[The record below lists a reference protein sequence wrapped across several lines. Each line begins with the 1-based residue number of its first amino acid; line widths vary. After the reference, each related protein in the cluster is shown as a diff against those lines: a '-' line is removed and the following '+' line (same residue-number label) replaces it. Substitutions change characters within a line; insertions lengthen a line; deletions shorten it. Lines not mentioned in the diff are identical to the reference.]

1 MQMHK
6 LQYSIIKKVNQSLN
20 RDLDKLML
28 GSMLPNL
35 TKYEHKLSHFR
46 IDDVICD
53 VNGFVAKYNHLL
65 SNDVVLGYLMHLLI
79 DNFYKEFMN
88 KEILT
93 YDDEKNVNGF
103 IFNGQRKVCNLDTLK
118 KMMKHDYQLYSLYLM
133 NNGLVDSYVS
143 DSCVKDVIVLD
154 ECKVDTNILYDIIIE
169 HNLDLKKNKKRK
181 FLDRF
186 KKYKVLNKEI
196 YDDLVNK
203 CVDNIL
209 SLVKTS

>member
-6 LQYSIIKKVNQSLN
+6 LQYSIIRKVNQSLN

-46 IDDVICD
+46 VDEVMCD

-88 KEILT
+88 KEIVT
-93 YDDEKNVNGF
+93 YDEDKNVNGF
-103 IFNGQRKVCNLDTLK
+103 IFNGQKKVCNLDTLK

-133 NNGLVDSYVS
+133 NNGLVEGYAS
-143 DSCVKDVIVLD
+143 DACVKDVVVLD
-154 ECKVDTNILYDIIIE
+154 ECKVDTNIIFSE
-169 HNLDLKKNKKRK
+169 
-181 FLDRF
+181 
-186 KKYKVLNKEI
+186 
-196 YDDLVNK
+196 
-203 CVDNIL
+203 
-209 SLVKTS
+209 